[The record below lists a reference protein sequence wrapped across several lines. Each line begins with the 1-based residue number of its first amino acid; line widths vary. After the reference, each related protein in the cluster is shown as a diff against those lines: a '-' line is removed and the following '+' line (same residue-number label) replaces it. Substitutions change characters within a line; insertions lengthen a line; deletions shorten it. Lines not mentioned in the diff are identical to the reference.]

1 MVKQYLGI
9 FLLITIGVVAGVML
23 SSHRETTIPTQ
34 SPTAY
39 RAPLS
44 AEEDS
49 KPNDARVT
57 ALEAEIARLQ
67 ARVANLE
74 SGTLESETLESGTL
88 KSERMPDEPVSF
100 NLDIA
105 NLTPDILTNP
115 TIPVAEGLI
124 AAGIDVFT
132 AEDIAYKQSETQL
145 KRLELRDAALR
156 EDFMGSDRYREEL
169 AKIRQSE
176 IRIRDEISD
185 ESYDKY
191 LFYTGQSN
199 RIAVSSVMLGSA
211 AEQSGIHAGD
221 VIVRYENEP
230 LYNYRDLRAATIQG
244 ERGEIIDLTVV
255 RDGALIT
262 VSIPRGPLGVRL
274 NSVRMNPDNS

>member
-9 FLLITIGVVAGVML
+9 FLLITIGVVAGVVL
-23 SSHRETTIPTQ
+23 SSQRESTFLTQ
-34 SPTAY
+34 SPTPTA
-39 RAPLS
+39 APLF
-44 AEEDS
+44 AEES
-49 KPNDARVT
+49 AKPDNVRVT

-67 ARVANLE
+67 ARVA
-74 SGTLESETLESGTL
+74 TLESETLD
-88 KSERMPDEPVSF
+88 SEKRPDEPVSF
-100 NLDIA
+100 NPDSA
-105 NLTPDILTNP
+105 NLTPNILTNP
-115 TIPVAEGLI
+115 TVPVAEGLI

-145 KRLELRDAALR
+145 KRLELRDTALR

-185 ESYDKY
+185 ESYDRY

-211 AEQSGIHAGD
+211 AEQSGIHPGD
-221 VIVRYENEP
+221 LIVRYENEP
-230 LYNYRDLRAATIQG
+230 LYNYRDLREATIQG

-255 RDGALIT
+255 RDGSLIT

-274 NSVRMNPDNS
+274 NSVRMNPDKI

>member
-1 MVKQYLGI
+1 MDMVKQFLGI
-9 FLLITIGVVAGVML
+9 FLLITIGVVAGLVL
-23 SSHRETTIPTQ
+23 SSQRESTIPSQ
-34 SPTAY
+34 SSAPTA
-39 RAPLS
+39 APLS
-44 AEEDS
+44 GEVSS
-49 KPNDARVT
+49 KLDQERVT

-67 ARVANLE
+67 ARVATLESVTLE
-74 SGTLESETLESGTL
+74 SGTLE
-88 KSERMPDEPVSF
+88 SERMPDEPVSF
-100 NLDIA
+100 SPDIVT
-105 NLTPDILTNP
+105 LTPDILTNP

-132 AEDIAYKQSETQL
+132 AEDIARKQSETQL
-145 KRLELRDAALR
+145 KRLELRDTAFR

-176 IRIRDEISD
+176 VRIRDEIDD

-221 VIVRYENEP
+221 LIVRYENEP
-230 LYNYRDLRAATIQG
+230 LYNYRDLREATIQG

-255 RDGALIT
+255 RDGSLIT

>member
-1 MVKQYLGI
+1 MVKQFLGI
-9 FLLITIGVVAGVML
+9 FLLITIGVVAGLVL
-23 SSHRETTIPTQ
+23 SSQRESTIPSQ
-34 SPTAY
+34 SPAPTA
-39 RAPLS
+39 APLS
-44 AEEDS
+44 GEVSS
-49 KPNDARVT
+49 KLDQERVT

-67 ARVANLE
+67 ARVATLESITLE
-74 SGTLESETLESGTL
+74 SGTLE
-88 KSERMPDEPVSF
+88 SERMPDEPVSF
-100 NLDIA
+100 SPDIVT
-105 NLTPDILTNP
+105 LTPDILTNP

-132 AEDIAYKQSETQL
+132 AEDIARKQSETQL
-145 KRLELRDAALR
+145 KRLELRDTAFR

-176 IRIRDEISD
+176 VRIRDEIDD

-221 VIVRYENEP
+221 LIVRYENEP
-230 LYNYRDLRAATIQG
+230 LYNYRDLREATIQG

-255 RDGALIT
+255 RDGSLIT

>member
-1 MVKQYLGI
+1 MVKQFLGI
-9 FLLITIGVVAGVML
+9 FLLITIGVVAGLVL
-23 SSHRETTIPTQ
+23 SSQRESTIPSQ
-34 SPTAY
+34 SSAPTA
-39 RAPLS
+39 APLS
-44 AEEDS
+44 GEVSS
-49 KPNDARVT
+49 KLDQERVT

-67 ARVANLE
+67 ARVATLESVTLE
-74 SGTLESETLESGTL
+74 SGTLE
-88 KSERMPDEPVSF
+88 SERMPDEPVSF
-100 NLDIA
+100 SPDIVT
-105 NLTPDILTNP
+105 LTPDILTNP

-132 AEDIAYKQSETQL
+132 AEDIARKQSETQL
-145 KRLELRDAALR
+145 KRLELRDTAFR

-176 IRIRDEISD
+176 VRIRDEIDD

-221 VIVRYENEP
+221 LIVRYENEP
-230 LYNYRDLRAATIQG
+230 LYNYRDLREATIQG

-255 RDGALIT
+255 RDGSLIT

>member
-1 MVKQYLGI
+1 MDMVKQFLGI
-9 FLLITIGVVAGVML
+9 FLLITIGVVAGLVL
-23 SSHRETTIPTQ
+23 SSQRESTIPSQ
-34 SPTAY
+34 SPAPTA
-39 RAPLS
+39 APLS
-44 AEEDS
+44 GEVSS
-49 KPNDARVT
+49 KLDQERVT

-67 ARVANLE
+67 ARVATLESVTLE
-74 SGTLESETLESGTL
+74 SGTLE
-88 KSERMPDEPVSF
+88 SERMPDEPVSF
-100 NLDIA
+100 SPDIVT
-105 NLTPDILTNP
+105 LTPDILTNP

-132 AEDIAYKQSETQL
+132 AEDIARKQSETQL
-145 KRLELRDAALR
+145 KRLELRDTAFR

-176 IRIRDEISD
+176 VRIRDEIDD

-221 VIVRYENEP
+221 LIVRYENEP
-230 LYNYRDLRAATIQG
+230 LYNYRDLREATIQG

-255 RDGALIT
+255 RDGSLIT

>member
-23 SSHRETTIPTQ
+23 SSHRATTIPTQ

-74 SGTLESETLESGTL
+74 SGTLESETLESG
-88 KSERMPDEPVSF
+88 KVPEEPVSF

-230 LYNYRDLRAATIQG
+230 LYSYRDLREATIQG

-274 NSVRMNPDNS
+274 NSIRMNPDNS

>member
-1 MVKQYLGI
+1 MVKQFLGI
-9 FLLITIGVVAGVML
+9 FLLITIGVVAGLVL
-23 SSHRETTIPTQ
+23 SSQRESTIPSQ
-34 SPTAY
+34 SSAPTA
-39 RAPLS
+39 APLS
-44 AEEDS
+44 GEVSS
-49 KPNDARVT
+49 KLDQERVT

-67 ARVANLE
+67 ARVATLESVTLE
-74 SGTLESETLESGTL
+74 SGTLE
-88 KSERMPDEPVSF
+88 SERMPDEPVSF
-100 NLDIA
+100 SPDIVT
-105 NLTPDILTNP
+105 LTPDILTNP

-132 AEDIAYKQSETQL
+132 AEDIARKQSETQL
-145 KRLELRDAALR
+145 KRLELRDTAFR

-176 IRIRDEISD
+176 VRIRDEIDD

-221 VIVRYENEP
+221 LIVRYENEP
-230 LYNYRDLRAATIQG
+230 LYNYRDLREATIQG

-255 RDGALIT
+255 RDGSLIT

-274 NSVRMNPDNS
+274 NSVRTNPDNS

>member
-1 MVKQYLGI
+1 MVKQFLGI
-9 FLLITIGVVAGVML
+9 FLLITIGVVAGLVL
-23 SSHRETTIPTQ
+23 SSQRESTIPSQ
-34 SPTAY
+34 SPAPTA
-39 RAPLS
+39 APLS
-44 AEEDS
+44 GEVSS
-49 KPNDARVT
+49 KLDQERVT

-67 ARVANLE
+67 ARVATLESVTLE
-74 SGTLESETLESGTL
+74 SGTLE
-88 KSERMPDEPVSF
+88 SERMPDEPVSF
-100 NLDIA
+100 SPDIVT
-105 NLTPDILTNP
+105 LTPDILTNP

-132 AEDIAYKQSETQL
+132 AEDIARKQSETQL
-145 KRLELRDAALR
+145 KRLELRDTAFR

-176 IRIRDEISD
+176 VRIRDEIDD

-221 VIVRYENEP
+221 LIVRYENEP
-230 LYNYRDLRAATIQG
+230 LYNYRDLREATIQG

-255 RDGALIT
+255 RDGSLIT

>member
-1 MVKQYLGI
+1 MVKQFLGI
-9 FLLITIGVVAGVML
+9 FLLITIGVVAGLVL
-23 SSHRETTIPTQ
+23 SSQRESTIPSQ
-34 SPTAY
+34 SSAPTP
-39 RAPLS
+39 APLS
-44 AEEDS
+44 GEVSS
-49 KPNDARVT
+49 KLDQERVT

-67 ARVANLE
+67 ARVATLESVTLE
-74 SGTLESETLESGTL
+74 SGTLE
-88 KSERMPDEPVSF
+88 SERMPDEPVSF
-100 NLDIA
+100 SPDIVT
-105 NLTPDILTNP
+105 LTPDILTNP

-132 AEDIAYKQSETQL
+132 AEDIARKQSETQL
-145 KRLELRDAALR
+145 KRLELRDTAFR

-176 IRIRDEISD
+176 VRIRDEIDD

-221 VIVRYENEP
+221 LIVRYENEP
-230 LYNYRDLRAATIQG
+230 LYNYRDLREATIQG

-255 RDGALIT
+255 RDGSLIT